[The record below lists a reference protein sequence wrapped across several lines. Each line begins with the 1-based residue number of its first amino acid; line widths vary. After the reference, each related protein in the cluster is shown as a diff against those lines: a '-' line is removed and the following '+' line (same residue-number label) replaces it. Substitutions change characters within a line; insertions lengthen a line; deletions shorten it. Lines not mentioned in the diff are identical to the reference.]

1 MSEAHEVAADI
12 PTGKVTTARRRKLRQ
27 AAFVYLHYGI
37 LYQSVVYVLAQRGM
51 VSPERGPLWLWFLT
65 GVLIVALVFW
75 ALWFRESVWTAR
87 IIWAVHSL
95 RVPTLLGGAFFPDA
109 AQSLP
114 SAFYITAL
122 LVVLVNLWMLARA
135 GWDL

>member
-1 MSEAHEVAADI
+1 MSEVLEVAAGT
-12 PTGKVTTARRRKLRQ
+12 PPAKVSTARRRKLRQ

-37 LYQSVVYVLAQRGM
+37 LYQSVVVVLAQRGL
-51 VSPERGPLWLWFLT
+51 VSPERGPLWLWLLT

-75 ALWFRESVWTAR
+75 VLWFRESVWAAR
-87 IIWAVHSL
+87 IIWAVHLL
-95 RVPTLLGGAFFPDA
+95 RVPTLLGGAFFPDTG
-109 AQSLP
+109 QVLP

-122 LVVLVNLWMLARA
+122 FVVLVNLWMLARA

>member
-1 MSEAHEVAADI
+1 VSELLEAGGDRPA
-12 PTGKVTTARRRKLRQ
+12 GRVTTAQRRKLRQ

-37 LYQSVVYVLAQRGM
+37 LYQSVVVVLAQRGLA
-51 VSPERGPLWLWFLT
+51 SPERGPVWLWLLI
-65 GVLIVALVFW
+65 GVLIVAMVFW

-95 RVPTLLGGAFFPDA
+95 RVPTLLGGAFFADA
-109 AQSLP
+109 AQRLP
-114 SAFYITAL
+114 SSFYITAL